1 MALVAP
7 KSNSDLNVLSHNIE
21 FVDCE
26 PRSLARVAELAPRF
40 VQAVKL
46 SGATYLSEQ
55 FEQFEPEGVT
65 GVVVVAESH
74 FSIHTWPEH
83 GLAVIDVLTCS
94 EQVDIDSFV
103 LSLAE
108 FCKPKDVKRESIN
121 RVSIDN
127 S

>member
-7 KSNSDLNVLSHNIE
+7 RHTLGLKVLSYNIE
-21 FVDCE
+21 FVDCCLN
-26 PRSLARVAELAPRF
+26 SLARVEDLAPKF

-55 FEQFEPEGVT
+55 FEQFQPHGVT

-94 EQVDIDSFV
+94 ERVDIEKFV
-103 LSLAE
+103 SGLEE
-108 FCKPKDVKRESIN
+108 FCKPKDIRRALIN
-121 RVSIDN
+121 RIRI
-127 S
+127 

>member
-1 MALVAP
+1 
-7 KSNSDLNVLSHNIE
+7 
-21 FVDCE
+21 
-26 PRSLARVAELAPRF
+26 LARVAELAPRF

-94 EQVDIDSFV
+94 EQVDIDTFV

-121 RVSIDN
+121 RVSIEN